1 MSHLRGIIDS
11 SSCLVTSQSNLIE
24 PQRTTEEQPIEE
36 TQVQQQQSQ
45 YNSSHLMTI
54 SRQDSNNLN
63 NSRESQQYKNGWNDV
78 VIPKKRMIVSA
89 GLRPKTQF
97 GPHQKERAKRKSMVH
112 LRNIPIKPAAL

>member
-11 SSCLVTSQSNLIE
+11 SSCLITSQSNLIE
-24 PQRTTEEQPIEE
+24 NQRTTEEQPIEE
-36 TQVQQQQSQ
+36 TQIHQQQSQ

-63 NSRESQQYKNGWNDV
+63 NSRESQQYKKGWNDV

-89 GLRPKTQF
+89 GLRPKT
-97 GPHQKERAKRKSMVH
+97 
-112 LRNIPIKPAAL
+112 